1 MRYLPFDLCINMCYR
16 ILEAYQSTSIGS
28 TYVEAPLWLLHEKI
42 EGTYKLKPLS
52 LSYCSIVIVYGLKI
66 ESDLES

>member
-16 ILEAYQSTSIGS
+16 ILEAYQSRSIGS
-28 TYVEAPLWLLHEKI
+28 THVKAPLWVFHEKI
-42 EGTYKLKPLS
+42 EGTYNIKPLS
-52 LSYCSIVIVYGLKI
+52 LSYCSIVIVHGLKI

>member
-16 ILEAYQSTSIGS
+16 ILEAYQSRRIGS
-28 TYVEAPLWLLHEKI
+28 TYVEAPLWVFHEKI
-42 EGTYKLKPLS
+42 EGTYKIKPLS
-52 LSYCSIVIVYGLKI
+52 LSYCNIVIVYGLKI